1 VRDVVERATRI
12 THAHPEAIELTHAY
26 VCILAGLVEGL
37 SVSESLE
44 YARGLPWFSEE
55 LRRTLA
61 EPTKEPRDPE
71 TWPGRGAGLLTL
83 QVALWALTTTENF
96 TDGIYQSIIIGGD
109 TDTYAAV
116 AGSFLGARYGE
127 DSILSAWK
135 EKLLGDE
142 VMLDIADRLYKRS
155 RT

>member
-1 VRDVVERATRI
+1 
-12 THAHPEAIELTHAY
+12 
-26 VCILAGLVEGL
+26 
-37 SVSESLE
+37 
-44 YARGLPWFSEE
+44 
-55 LRRTLA
+55 
-61 EPTKEPRDPE
+61 
-71 TWPGRGAGLLTL
+71 
-83 QVALWALTTTENF
+83 LWALTTTENF